1 MSKKSIYFS
10 IEVTTSDG
18 SIYTSPTSHKVAAV
32 FLHVYAAIG
41 PLDAYSYHGPL
52 SDPEFLKEGEA
63 LKPGTTERLES
74 AIEWT
79 ILSTLNH
86 NPLLHNDLCTAPWK
100 NTPAPSLTTSLPP
113 SKPPKPRPNLSL
125 KRRTETEPEEALE
138 YALAATS

>member
-52 SDPEFLKEGEA
+52 SDPEFLKDGET

-74 AIEWT
+74 AVEWT

-86 NPLLHNDLCTAPWK
+86 NTILHHDLTSRPIEKHARAFLDHFLAALQAAE
-100 NTPAPSLTTSLPP
+100 TPPALALVAEP
-113 SKPPKPRPNLSL
+113 
-125 KRRTETEPEEALE
+125 ETEPEEALE